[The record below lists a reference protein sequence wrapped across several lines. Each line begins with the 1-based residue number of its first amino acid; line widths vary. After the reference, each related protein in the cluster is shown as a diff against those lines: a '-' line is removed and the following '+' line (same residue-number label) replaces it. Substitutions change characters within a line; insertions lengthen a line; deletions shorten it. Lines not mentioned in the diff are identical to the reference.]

1 MTFELV
7 IYLPGIYPKEIV
19 KDVKYGIKKRE
30 NKTIH
35 ESNNRKVLNH

>member
-19 KDVKYGIKKRE
+19 KDVKHGIKKKRE
-30 NKTIH
+30 Q
-35 ESNNRKVLNH
+35 NNSQIQQ